1 MKRHQLRSAAVL
13 VAGAAVL
20 TLTACSDDSG
30 GGTGGDGA
38 GDDPVVLTVGG
49 MPTAEKAEQLAE
61 WDRRVEEFE
70 TANPDIDIESEETAF
85 DATTFN
91 ALVAGGQLPTVF
103 NVPFT
108 EMRGL
113 IARQQVTDLTDHL
126 ESSETLSAIN
136 PVVNEIVTDDE
147 RVYGIPWGAYTMGLI
162 YNRQLFE
169 QAGLD
174 PDDPPSTW
182 DDVRTAAQAIEAAT
196 DAQGFAAMTTQNNG
210 GWSLTTMSYGFGG
223 TIVNEDGTEADV
235 DNPATVEALEFLRT
249 LRWDDNVMGSNF
261 LLNAEDIARLF
272 AGGGAGM
279 YVGGADAYNTMV
291 TNNGM
296 DPAAFGVAPLP
307 QQDDGIGTLS
317 GGTVAIVK
325 PDASED
331 EIEAAVRWIEFQRFE
346 KYTDEQI
353 AKDNAAASAADGIPV
368 GKPELPVVD
377 RETYDQYLGWIADS
391 INVPREN
398 YTAYLESVDALPLV
412 TEPAVKAQEL
422 YALLDTVVQAVLTR
436 EDADVEALLS
446 DADASAQTALD
457 AG

>member
-1 MKRHQLRSAAVL
+1 MKRHQLRSAAAL
-13 VAGAAVL
+13 TTCAAVL
-20 TLTACSDDSG
+20 TLAACSDDADQSG
-30 GGTGGDGA
+30 GSGSGDS
-38 GDDPVVLTVGG
+38 PVVLTVGG

-61 WDRRVEEFE
+61 WERRVEEFE
-70 TANPDIDIESEETAF
+70 AANPDIDIESEETAF
-85 DATTFN
+85 DAATFN

-113 IARQQVTDLTDHL
+113 IARQQVTDLTGHL
-126 ESSETLSAIN
+126 AESETLSAIN
-136 PVVNEIVTDDE
+136 PLVNEIVTDDE
-147 RVYGIPWGAYTMGLI
+147 RVYGIPWGAYTMGLV

-174 PDDPPSTW
+174 PDDPPDTW
-182 DDVRTAAQAIEAAT
+182 DEVRTAAQAIEAAT
-196 DAQGFAAMTTQNNG
+196 DAQGFASMTTQNNG
-210 GWSLTTMSYGFGG
+210 GWALTTMSYGFGG
-223 TIVNEDGTEADV
+223 TIVNEDGTEADL
-235 DNPATVEALEFLRT
+235 DGPATVEALEFLRT
-249 LRWDDNVMGSNF
+249 LRWDDEAMGSNF
-261 LLNAEDIARLF
+261 LLNADDTARLF

-296 DPAAFGVAPLP
+296 DPDAFGVGPLP

-325 PDASED
+325 PDASEE
-331 EIEAAVRWIEFQRFE
+331 EIQAAVRWIEFQRFE
-346 KYTDEQI
+346 KFADEQI
-353 AKDNAAASAADGIPV
+353 AKDNAEASAADGIPV

-377 RETYDQYLGWIADS
+377 RETYDRYLGWIEEFV
-391 INVPREN
+391 NVPRES
-398 YTAYLESVDALPLV
+398 YTAYLDSVDTIPLV

-422 YALLDTVVQAVLTR
+422 YAILDTVVQAVLTR
-436 EDADVEALLS
+436 DDADIEALLA
-446 DADASAQTALD
+446 DADAAAQSALD